1 MTIVQAA
8 GGLPPVAELQVIA
21 FLDSARR
28 WETALVAGLRAGGHH
43 VRVAAGSAPR
53 PPAGAVDRVLN
64 LEARRFGPHPAQ
76 RAAPLA
82 PTAAAPA
89 DLVIDLTGAAGPAG
103 APVLRLAFAGQPSFE
118 RGLGPALRDGLPEL
132 IAYLDGVPVGRARP
146 MLNDRVW
153 AARASAD
160 LLAGAT
166 SLLEQSVARFL
177 AGEVT
182 PLDGPLPRPAAP
194 GFLGAYLPALLGGLA
209 RRALG
214 RLRPNRRPF
223 YWQVGYRLIDGPG
236 VAETGELS
244 GVPFLTLPDDG
255 QRLYAD
261 PFLFVHGG
269 ETCLFVEDMP
279 YSTGRGVISVATLG
293 PDGRFGTPRPVLEE
307 PFHLSF
313 PQVFGRNGEIF
324 MLVEGAAGGEFVL
337 YRAERFPHVW
347 QRDTVLLDRGLGDP
361 TLFEQNGRLWLFAT
375 EKRHG
380 GNYSDTMV
388 VFVAPDIR
396 GPFTPHQLNPVLIDR
411 FGARPG
417 GAFVTLG
424 GRHFLPVQDGSRF
437 YGGGL
442 GLAELTALSDARVSF
457 APPRPIA
464 TAGRIPGTGI
474 HTLNR
479 AGRVEVIDWAL

>member
-1 MTIVQAA
+1 M
-8 GGLPPVAELQVIA
+8 GELRVIA
-21 FLDSARR
+21 FPDSARG
-28 WETALVAGLRAGGHH
+28 WEAELVAGLRAAGHH
-43 VRVAAGSAPR
+43 VGVAVASASR
-53 PPAGAVDRVLN
+53 PPAGAVDRALD
-64 LEARRFGPHPAQ
+64 LEARRVGPHTAQ
-76 RAAPLA
+76 RIVPLA
-82 PTAAAPA
+82 PTGESPAA
-89 DLVIDLTGAAGPAG
+89 LVIDLTGEARPAG
-103 APVLRLAFAGQPSFE
+103 VPVLRLAFAGQSSFE

-132 IAYLDGVPVGRARP
+132 VASLDGIPVGRARP

-160 LLAGAT
+160 LLAGAAA
-166 SLLEQSVARFL
+166 LVEQSVARFF
-177 AGEVT
+177 AGELA
-182 PLDGPLPRPAAP
+182 PLAEPSAKPAEP
-194 GFLGAYLPALLGGLA
+194 GFLGAYVPALTGGLA

-236 VAETGELS
+236 VAETGDLS
-244 GVPFLTLPDDG
+244 GAPFQILPDDG

-261 PFLFVHGG
+261 PFVFAHDG

-313 PQVFGRNGEIF
+313 PQVFSRQNEIF

-337 YRAERFPHVW
+337 YRAERFPDLW
-347 QRDTVLLDRGLGDP
+347 RRDTVLLRHGLGDP
-361 TLFEQNGRLWLFAT
+361 VLLEDAGRLWLFAT
-375 EKRHG
+375 ENRHG
-380 GNYSDTMV
+380 GNYSDTMA
-388 VFVAPDIR
+388 VFSAPDIR
-396 GPFTPHQLNPVLIDR
+396 GPFTPHRLNPALIDR

-417 GAFVTLG
+417 GAFVTD
-424 GRHFLPVQDGSRF
+424 GRRRFLPVQDGSRR

-442 GLAELTALSDARVSF
+442 GLAELTELSDARVSF

-479 AGRVEVIDWAL
+479 AGRVEAIDWAA